1 VLTTEGRNDQM
12 RVMVMTKG
20 TGADEGKGEP
30 SQEMFEAMQT
40 YSEQLVKAGIILAGE
55 GLKPSSAGAQV
66 VFAAGGTSVVDGPFT
81 ESKEII
87 AGYWIWEVSSLAEA
101 VEWAKRC
108 PFDARYGATQTLEIR
123 PLYGMEDFAEVVDSE
138 TLAKAQDLHERG
150 GEA

>member
-1 VLTTEGRNDQM
+1 
-12 RVMVMTKG
+12 MVMTKG
-20 TGADEGKGEP
+20 TGADEGKAQP
-30 SQEMFEAMQT
+30 SQEMFEKMNA
-40 YSEQLVKAGIILAGE
+40 YNEQLVKAGILLGGE

-66 VFAAGGTSVVDGPFT
+66 VFAAGETSVVDGPFT

-108 PFDARYGATQTLEIR
+108 PFDPRYGATQALEIR
-123 PLYGMEDFAEVVDSE
+123 PLFDMADFDGIVDSK
-138 TLAKAQDLHERG
+138 TLAKGQELHERG